1 MTKLDDKIRECMK
14 HIVYKENRLFS
25 YLDFTDLLAK
35 GTFRNK
41 MCYEFKNE
49 VEVVCHSPIAFYT
62 LKGHNF
68 SSPITHNHTGGIN
81 NINQNNPKFEFFI
94 IK

>member
-14 HIVYKENRLFS
+14 HISVTKKIGYSLILILRNLFMG
-25 YLDFTDLLAK
+25 A
-35 GTFRNK
+35 FRNK

-68 SSPITHNHTGGIN
+68 SSPITHNHTGGN
-81 NINQNNPKFEFFI
+81 K
-94 IK
+94 